1 MTPRVLIT
9 GATGFVGRQILAAC
23 VARKVNMRLVV
34 RAGWQDKLGD
44 LPDTC
49 EIVEVEDLF
58 AQSADWWAATLTGI
72 DTLIH
77 SAWYTEPGK
86 YLTSPKNTEC
96 LIGTL
101 QMARGAVQAGLRRFV
116 GVGTC
121 IEYQLGPKI
130 LTPATAL
137 APSTPYGQAKAAAFH
152 ALSGL
157 FGETKTEFLWCR
169 LFQPYGEGEH
179 AQRLYPYLHSRLSAG
194 KTVTLGSGREVRDF
208 IDVKTAGANIFDAAR
223 GKDVGAINICTGIPK
238 SVREFATEVAQI
250 YGRPDLL
257 KFGALES
264 SASDWDHIVGQPY
277 QPDVPDS

>member
-23 VARKVNMRLVV
+23 VARDVNLRLLV
-34 RAGWQDKLGD
+34 RPGWQEKLGD
-44 LPDTC
+44 LPETC

-58 AQSADWWAATLTGI
+58 AQSADWWAETLTGI

-86 YLTSPKNTEC
+86 YLTSPKNTDC

-101 QMARGAVQAGLRRFV
+101 QMARGALQADLRRFV

-121 IEYQLGPKI
+121 IEYQLGPEI
-130 LTPATAL
+130 LKPETVL

-157 FGETKTEFLWCR
+157 FSETKTEFLWCR

-179 AQRLYPYLHSRLSAG
+179 EQRLHPYLHSHLSEG
-194 KTVTLGSGREVRDF
+194 KPVTLGSGREVRDF
-208 IDVKTAGANIFDAAR
+208 IDVKVAGETISAAAL
-223 GKDVGAINICTGIPK
+223 GADVGAINICTGIPK
-238 SVREFATEVAQI
+238 SVRAFATEIAEI
-250 YGRPDLL
+250 YGRTDLL
-257 KFGALES
+257 KFGTLES
-264 SASDWDHIVGQPY
+264 NASDWDYIVGQPWA
-277 QPDVPDS
+277 

>member
-1 MTPRVLIT
+1 MTPRILIT

-23 VARKVNMRLVV
+23 IARDVSMRLVV
-34 RAGWQDKLGD
+34 RAGWQEKLGT
-44 LPDTC
+44 LPETC

-58 AQSADWWAATLTGI
+58 AQSAEWWTESLSGI

-86 YLTSPKNTEC
+86 YLTSPRNTDC

-101 QMARGAVQAGLRRFV
+101 QMARGAVQAELRRFV

-130 LTPATAL
+130 LTPDTVL
-137 APSTPYGQAKAAAFH
+137 APSTPYGLAKAAAFQ

-179 AQRLYPYLHSRLSAG
+179 PQRLYPYLHSCLSEG

-208 IDVKTAGANIFDAAR
+208 IDVKTAGANIFDAAL

-238 SVREFATEVAQI
+238 SVREFATEIAET
-250 YGRPDLL
+250 YGRTDLL
-257 KFGALES
+257 KFGTLDN
-264 SASDWDHIVGQPY
+264 SASDWDYIVGQPWTR
-277 QPDVPDS
+277 S